1 MRNFDCIGSIY
12 SKFPRQVTQIDG
24 FLIFFFQKTRY
35 SSGLTMYLANLQ
47 TISVYH
53 GHTVA
58 PLTSSGLPTRKGF
71 GDLSVHTAHS
81 GKEPFS
87 DLRNFPETNSSHL
100 KNRSGPK
107 RKGDWSSKHQISRCD
122 FVSFRE
128 DNYHHTLKDKVQAM
142 VPFPDFVGWDDTRE
156 FPRSHSTTE
165 PPPRNGARCVTS
177 V

>member
-1 MRNFDCIGSIY
+1 MA
-12 SKFPRQVTQIDG
+12 
-24 FLIFFFQKTRY
+24 FLYVFFKRRG
-35 SSGLTMYLANLQ
+35 SGLIIYIYNLANSP

-53 GHTVA
+53 SHTVA

-81 GKEPFS
+81 GKDTFS
-87 DLRNFPETNSSHL
+87 DLQVVTLPETSSSSHL

-107 RKGDWSSKHQISRCD
+107 RKGGWSSKHQIFRCD

-128 DNYHHTLKDKVQAM
+128 DNYPHTLKDKVQAM

-156 FPRSHSTTE
+156 FPRSHSTTQ